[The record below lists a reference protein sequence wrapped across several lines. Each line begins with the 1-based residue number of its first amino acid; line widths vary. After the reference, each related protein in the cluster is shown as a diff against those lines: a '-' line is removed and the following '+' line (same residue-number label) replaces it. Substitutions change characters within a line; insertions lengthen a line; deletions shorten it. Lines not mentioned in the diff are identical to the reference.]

1 MDAFSLVPGRQP
13 VRCSVSWP
21 AMVNARAAI
30 LLLALGPWSLAARAG
45 EVTLTLASAWSQR
58 QNFTADFMHYVE
70 AVNRAGR
77 GLVQIRFLGGP
88 EAVPEQQL
96 LYALRRGVI
105 DMAFG
110 GMTYYRGVLPE
121 GDALFASTLDPD
133 RARASGAL
141 DALQPYWRERINAHL
156 VGWVQAGMGAQ
167 VYLREAPRFR
177 ADGLP
182 DFTGLAIRTSPSNR
196 ELLDA
201 LGARAVQIPVSEI
214 YTALERGMVDGIAF
228 TTIGV
233 PDLGVGRF
241 IHYRVDPPVLQLSVC
256 LQVNL
261 DSWNRLAPEARA
273 LLESEAIRYE
283 HGNRERF
290 RELQASELKQ
300 LAADGLQGVSVA
312 PERAAAFRDLAFET
326 VWQRLAAREPASAAR
341 LRPLFWPESPGIPS
355 R

>member
-1 MDAFSLVPGRQP
+1 MAI
-13 VRCSVSWP
+13 
-21 AMVNARAAI
+21 ARAAI
-30 LLLALGPWSLAARAG
+30 LLLTLGLWSLGTRAG

-58 QNFTADFMHYVE
+58 QNFTADFLRYVE
-70 AVNRAGR
+70 AVNRAGQ

-167 VYLREAPRFR
+167 FYLRTVPRFR

-182 DFTGLAIRTSPSNR
+182 DLTGLAIRTSPSNR
-196 ELLDA
+196 EMLDA

-228 TTIGV
+228 TTIGL
-233 PDLGVGRF
+233 PDLGVGQF
-241 IHYRVDPPVLQLSVC
+241 IHYRIDPPVLQLSVC

-261 DSWNRLAPEARA
+261 DTWNRLAPAARA
-273 LLESEAIRYE
+273 LLEAEAIRYE

-290 RELQASELKQ
+290 LALQAGEQRQ
-300 LAADGLQGVSVA
+300 LAADGLKSVSVA
-312 PERAAAFRDLAFET
+312 PERVAAFSDLAFET
-326 VWQRLAAREPASAAR
+326 VWQRLAARAPASAAR
-341 LRPLFWPESPGIPS
+341 LRPLFWPESPAMPA